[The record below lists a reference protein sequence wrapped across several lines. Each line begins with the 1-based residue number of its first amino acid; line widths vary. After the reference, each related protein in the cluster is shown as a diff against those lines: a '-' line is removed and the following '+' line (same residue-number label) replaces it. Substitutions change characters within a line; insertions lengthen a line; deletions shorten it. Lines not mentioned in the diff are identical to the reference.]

1 MKIRFKR
8 VLVALALPMI
18 LTASPLTLAR
28 GAEHPQIHPGDFH
41 LEGGPVSPFHRV
53 GIMPSP
59 HNPNPRYPERLP

>member
-18 LTASPLTLAR
+18 LTASPLALAH
-28 GAEHPQIHPGDFH
+28 GADHPQIDPGDFH
-41 LEGGPVSPFHRV
+41 LEGGPVSPFHHV

-59 HNPNPRYPERLP
+59 HNPNPRRLEPLS